1 MIKYEVVIGEV
12 ISHSL
17 EIVAVDE
24 LEAIEKAKWL
34 ICNFPDEE
42 LKKERNYATDS
53 IGFDGYEEAKEI

>member
-17 EIVAVDE
+17 EIVAADE
-24 LEAIEKAKWL
+24 LEAIKKAKWL
-34 ICNFPDEE
+34 ISNISDEQ

-53 IGFDGYEEAKEI
+53 VGFDGYEEANEI